1 MFKSTYFKFVR
12 AASALY
18 LSIRCDCCKYRRRI
32 GRPGYVPHST
42 VQVKGEHR
50 LPTINMDTSLN
61 KHIKQQNLLEF
72 LYYDDITII
81 TSSEQK
87 GCYNHAVSFRSHQF
101 TDSVYSVD
109 ILIFALRGHLQI
121 TYNGCTDNA
130 YIGMGGS
137 GLLCTC
143 GG

>member
-18 LSIRCDCCKYRRRI
+18 LSICCDCCKYRRRI
-32 GRPGYVPHST
+32 GRPGYVPHCT

-61 KHIKQQNLLEF
+61 KHIKRQNLLEF

-101 TDSVYSVD
+101 TD
-109 ILIFALRGHLQI
+109 F
-121 TYNGCTDNA
+121 CTKGPSTN
-130 YIGMGGS
+130 YIQWLHIQCIHRDGGS